1 MPDNSARSAEN
12 KGPAVRSGVSAKP
25 TLKTIAELSGL
36 AVPTVSRALNDAP
49 DIGAKTK
56 VLVRRIADELGYV
69 PNRAGL
75 RLRTGRTQVIAL
87 VVSTEH
93 EIMNHTARMISSIA
107 AGLRGTGF
115 HLNVAPYAP
124 DEDPLRPIRHIVE
137 NGLADAIIFNQTT
150 PEDPRVA
157 WLMDRRFPFATHG
170 RTIWSGQ
177 HAWFDFDNTAYGRL
191 GTQRLMARG
200 RRHIAVLA
208 PPMDQFYAQHI
219 VDGAREAAGTAA
231 ALSVIEG
238 TTTNSP
244 QDEIAAAIHRH
255 MDLYPQTDG
264 ILSSSASG
272 AMAATGAVEARGMV
286 LGRDVDICGK
296 ESLPILSL
304 FRPAMI
310 AIPEDVAEAG
320 HFLARA
326 ALHAIRQPTEPPLQ
340 GLEVPQD
347 EPDTPHDH

>member
-1 MPDNSARSAEN
+1 MPEKSATSAET
-12 KGPAVRSGVSAKP
+12 KGQTGRHGVSPKP

-56 VLVRRIADELGYV
+56 ELVRKIADELGYV

-75 RLRTGRTQVIAL
+75 RLRTGRTQVVAL

-107 AGLRGTGF
+107 AGLRGTGY
-115 HLNVAPYAP
+115 HLNVSPYAP

-137 NGLADAIIFNQTT
+137 NGLADAVIFNQTT

-157 WLMDRRFPFATHG
+157 YLLERKFPFATHG
-170 RTIWSGQ
+170 RTIWADR
-177 HAWFDFDNTAYGRL
+177 HAYYDFDNFAYGRL
-191 GTQRLMARG
+191 GVAKLIARG

-219 VDGAREAAGTAA
+219 VDGAKAAAGNDASV
-231 ALSVIEG
+231 LVIEG
-238 TTTNSP
+238 ATTNCP
-244 QDEIAAAIHRH
+244 QDDIAAAIDRH
-255 MDLYPQTDG
+255 LTGHPDTDG

-272 AMAATGAVEARGMV
+272 AMAVVGALEARGMT
-286 LGRDVDICGK
+286 LGREVDVCGK
-296 ESLPILSL
+296 ESLPILRL
-304 FRPAMI
+304 FRPDLI
-310 AIPEDVAEAG
+310 AIPENVAEAG
-320 HFLARA
+320 NFVARA
-326 ALHAIRQPTEPPLQ
+326 ALHAIRNPNDPPLQ
-340 GLEVPQD
+340 GLDVPED
-347 EPDTPHDH
+347 